1 MREVCSPIN
10 RMKKATPLPHPDKNK
25 RNPARA
31 PIYGP
36 PATGGGNAPRASL
49 TADVTVREGSLSAA
63 APRDRASAESL
74 RLVGQSGG

>member
-10 RMKKATPLPHPDKNK
+10 RKKGPAVSSPSKLIKVPH
-25 RNPARA
+25 A

-49 TADVTVREGSLSAA
+49 TANVTIRTGGRNLSD
-63 APRDRASAESL
+63 PDPFSPPDRAA
-74 RLVGQSGG
+74 

>member
-49 TADVTVREGSLSAA
+49 TADVTVRTGSRNLSD
-63 APRDRASAESL
+63 PDPFPPPDRAA
-74 RLVGQSGG
+74 